1 MSRVGQWQW
10 GQDFCKV
17 PDGRCGV
24 YADARLTAVI
34 AVVDVVMKEQV
45 GQESDQKEVKSNQIK
60 SNQIKSTVDL
70 VRLLQLDRRHCP
82 EVIKQLKI

>member
-1 MSRVGQWQW
+1 
-10 GQDFCKV
+10 
-17 PDGRCGV
+17 V
-24 YADARLTAVI
+24 YADARLAAVI